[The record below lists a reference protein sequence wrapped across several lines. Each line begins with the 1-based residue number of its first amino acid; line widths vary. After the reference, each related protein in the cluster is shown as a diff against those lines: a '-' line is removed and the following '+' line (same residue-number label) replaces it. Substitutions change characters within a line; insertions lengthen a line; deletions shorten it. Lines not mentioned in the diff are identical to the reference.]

1 VCGVTRG
8 GGHSVVQRRN
18 ADKIIAFFGRK
29 TFRASGKVF
38 VPQKHILLLCNLY
51 LFPAILPSVLLL
63 FANGY
68 RARRALIAIYRPVI
82 S

>member
-1 VCGVTRG
+1 
-8 GGHSVVQRRN
+8 VVQRRN

-38 VPQKHILLLCNLY
+38 VPQKHILLLCSFY

-63 FANGY
+63 FAN
-68 RARRALIAIYRPVI
+68 ASEALTAPSPFTGLRIPD
-82 S
+82 